1 MTELPSQHG
10 LQIMILETKRIFHK
24 LSMAE
29 QFAADTVGF
38 RTAQGEEYLHT
49 WPISM
54 PAFLL

>member
-29 QFAADTVGF
+29 QFAADTVGI
-38 RTAQGEEYLHT
+38 RTAQGEE
-49 WPISM
+49 
-54 PAFLL
+54 